1 MPGIDEKLQR
11 ALKFHQSALILE
23 AQGLYKEILQE
34 YPQHFDSC
42 HLLGV
47 ALIQVGSTQEGISTI
62 LRALEIRPT
71 SGEAY
76 YNLAHGWQTLRDLN
90 RALSSLEKAIELRPS
105 DPEYWLEHGNVL
117 EELKRPGNALQSY
130 DRAISL
136 KPDYAEAYCN
146 RGIALKELDR
156 LLEALASYDRAI
168 SLRPDYAEAYSN
180 RGNALKELN
189 RLDEALANQ
198 ERAIS
203 LKPDYAEAFSNRGI
217 ALRELNRLDEALESY
232 DKAISLKP
240 GYAEAYNNR
249 GIVLREL
256 DRLDEA
262 LASYDKAIGM
272 KPDYAEAYSNRG
284 DALKKLNRLDEALA
298 NQERAISLKPDY
310 VEAYSNRGNVLADL
324 NLLDEA
330 LVSYDKAISLK
341 PESAEAHKDRGDIL
355 KDLNR
360 LDEALASYDKAI
372 SLKSDFSGAYWNRS
386 TVVLLRADF
395 ENGLKDYEYRKL
407 EKGSEAARFP
417 KELTWTGEE
426 DLLGKT
432 LFIYPEL
439 FLGDMIQFCRY
450 AVLAEGRGAKVVLAA
465 PESLHAL
472 LRSLSPTISLIPKT
486 SVPKQFDYH
495 CGLMSL
501 PFAFKTR
508 IDTIPF
514 ETSYLS
520 VDSDRIEKWREKI
533 QTYGFKVGICWQG
546 STAAYSIPMRRS
558 LPLSIF
564 ENISRIPKVRLI
576 SLQKRD
582 GIEQLSRL
590 PVGMKVE
597 TLGDDYD
604 AGPDAFLDAA
614 AVMAN
619 LDLIVTVDTAI
630 AHLAG
635 ALGHRTW
642 VALKDVPDWRW
653 LLDRS
658 DIPWYPGM
666 KLFRQRERDNW
677 KDVFDEIE
685 TQLRQLAEQH

>member
-1 MPGIDEKLQR
+1 M
-11 ALKFHQSALILE
+11 ILE

-262 LASYDKAIGM
+262 LASYDKAI
-272 KPDYAEAYSNRG
+272 
-284 DALKKLNRLDEALA
+284 
-298 NQERAISLKPDY
+298 
-310 VEAYSNRGNVLADL
+310 
-324 NLLDEA
+324 
-330 LVSYDKAISLK
+330 
-341 PESAEAHKDRGDIL
+341 
-355 KDLNR
+355 
-360 LDEALASYDKAI
+360 

-533 QTYGFKVGICWQG
+533 QTYGYKVGICWQG

>member
-1 MPGIDEKLQR
+1 M
-11 ALKFHQSALILE
+11 ILE

-180 RGNALKELN
+180 RGN
-189 RLDEALANQ
+189 
-198 ERAIS
+198 
-203 LKPDYAEAFSNRGI
+203 
-217 ALRELNRLDEALESY
+217 
-232 DKAISLKP
+232 
-240 GYAEAYNNR
+240 
-249 GIVLREL
+249 
-256 DRLDEA
+256 
-262 LASYDKAIGM
+262 
-272 KPDYAEAYSNRG
+272 
-284 DALKKLNRLDEALA
+284 ALKKLNRLDEALA